1 VPLFLLVSF
10 CGEINLKGSGM
21 GLKRRARELA
31 LQMLFQMDLGT
42 VRLKD
47 LEENFL
53 PQASAPEGAKILALQ
68 MTRNTW
74 DKLADIDR
82 QLRALAEN
90 WDLAR
95 MAAVDRN
102 ILRLATFEILY
113 DAEVPRSVAINEA
126 IEIVK
131 RFSTDDS
138 SKFVNGILDK
148 LERKN

>member
-1 VPLFLLVSF
+1 
-10 CGEINLKGSGM
+10 M
-21 GLKRRARELA
+21 GLKRRTRELA

-53 PQASAPEGAKILALQ
+53 PQASAPENAKILALQ
-68 MTRNTW
+68 MVRNTW
-74 DKLADIDR
+74 DKLADIDQ
-82 QLRALAEN
+82 QLRARAEN

-102 ILRLATFEILY
+102 ILRLAAFEILY

-131 RFSTDDS
+131 KFSTDDS

-148 LERKN
+148 LERKP

>member
-1 VPLFLLVSF
+1 
-10 CGEINLKGSGM
+10 M
-21 GLKRRARELA
+21 GLRRRSRELA
-31 LQMLFQMDLGT
+31 LQMLFQMDMGT

-53 PQASAPEGAKILALQ
+53 PQASAPEAAKMMALR

-74 DKLADIDR
+74 EKVSDLDR
-82 QLRALAEN
+82 TLRGLAEN
-90 WDLAR
+90 WDLTR

-102 ILRLATFEILY
+102 ILRLAAYEILY
-113 DAEVPRSVAINEA
+113 DAEIPKNVAINEA

-131 RFSTDDS
+131 KFSTEES

-148 LERKN
+148 LNKQKA

>member
-1 VPLFLLVSF
+1 
-10 CGEINLKGSGM
+10 M
-21 GLKRRARELA
+21 GLRRRSRELA
-31 LQMLFQMDLGT
+31 LQMLFQMDMGT

-53 PQASAPEGAKILALQ
+53 PQASAPEAAKMMALR

-74 DKLADIDR
+74 EKVSDIDR
-82 QLRALAEN
+82 NLRALAEN
-90 WDLAR
+90 WDLTR

-102 ILRLATFEILY
+102 ILRLAAYEILY
-113 DAEVPRSVAINEA
+113 DAEIPKNVAINEA

-131 RFSTDDS
+131 KFSTEES

-148 LERKN
+148 LNKQKA